1 MSTLWNY
8 GPGWEDA
15 LFEAYGVESDHERLT
30 YYRDLWNA
38 SRRHASGY
46 RHI

>member
-1 MSTLWNY
+1 MAAMTLEWNY

-15 LFEAYGVESDHERLT
+15 LLVAYGIDPDAERMS

-38 SRRHASGY
+38 A
-46 RHI
+46 